1 MYKDIIHVIL
11 LLLLTFFLAS
21 AGAPL
26 TTKEKD
32 LLRYYYYIHNGI
44 DTRFVASINQ
54 TWFKR
59 IMAMVP
65 RRLLRNQVGSKTFRT
80 LRTERLVQLNLHP
93 L

>member
-1 MYKDIIHVIL
+1 MYLTINIL
-11 LLLLTFFLAS
+11 FCFILAS

-44 DTRFVASINQ
+44 DTRFVAAMNQ
-54 TWFKR
+54 KWFKR

-65 RRLLRNQVGSKTFRT
+65 RKLLRNQVKMQKYF
-80 LRTERLVQLNLHP
+80 
-93 L
+93 